1 MASFWQRLRRLWHE
15 PRIRLPGPG
24 LRPRDLHCGDRLE
37 IGPRLWRI
45 TARLDAA
52 RPGASFELSAEDGP
66 PDRSCLRITAG
77 RWTLDDRPGA
87 LDPAAVIHYPVCASP
102 KN

>member
-24 LRPRDLHCGDRLE
+24 LRARDLHLGDRLE
-37 IGPRLWRI
+37 IGSRLWRI
-45 TARLDAA
+45 TARPD
-52 RPGASFELSAEDGP
+52 ASFELTAEDGP
-66 PDRSCLRITAG
+66 PDRSRLRITAG